1 MLQKHFLRKG
11 KIPLYIMGE
20 TIKEFGM
27 KKSYINEMKYI
38 IRDDYSI
45 DYMLLRPSDQRKLFK
60 NYCQSLIFE

>member
-1 MLQKHFLRKG
+1 
-11 KIPLYIMGE
+11 MGE